1 MFRSPTERKNRP
13 PDPAA
18 STTFDHTSFH
28 DAKGHLGFEQPQGWT
43 RKAVERTAPTAMRLY
58 SLIVL
63 WFAAEGHRHYRPPNR
78 PWYRSKSGASFA
90 DRLSTLRCESVRE
103 QVLSL
108 GLHGQDSRNIM
119 KTLLNAVQQ
128 VA

>member
-1 MFRSPTERKNRP
+1 MT
-13 PDPAA
+13 
-18 STTFDHTSFH
+18 FH

-43 RKAVERTAPTAMRLY
+43 RKAVERTAPTAMLLY

-63 WFAAEGHRHYRPPNR
+63 WFAAEGHRHYRAPNR

-90 DRLSTLRCESVRE
+90 DMLSTLRCESVRE